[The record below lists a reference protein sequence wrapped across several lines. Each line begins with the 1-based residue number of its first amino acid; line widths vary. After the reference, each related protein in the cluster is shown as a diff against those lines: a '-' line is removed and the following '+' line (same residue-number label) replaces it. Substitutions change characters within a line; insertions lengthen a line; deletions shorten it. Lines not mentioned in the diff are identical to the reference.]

1 MHSKTKMAAH
11 HGGEIAGDPGELE
24 DLQIMKWSLV

>member
-11 HGGEIAGDPGELE
+11 HSGEIAEDPGELE
-24 DLQIMKWSLV
+24 DLQIMK